1 MLVWSC
7 SPGKGTALVLG
18 SSPPLLQRGVV
29 NDDFLAKLSNLK
41 HRNLSGD
48 ENPTCRK
55 LRGFVRRRPE
65 AIRDGIRNFP
75 ED

>member
-1 MLVWSC
+1 MELLSWEGNS
-7 SPGKGTALVLG
+7 LVLG

-41 HRNLSGD
+41 HQNLSGD

-55 LRGFVRRRPE
+55 LRGFVRRRAE
-65 AIRDGIRNFP
+65 GIRDGIRNFP